1 MYGQVRTFASVDL
14 WDHLVL
20 IQQFEVFLKSYSQI
34 GRSSRPTTPPL
45 PAAVDCCVGRDGTK
59 RGRRIYNSV
68 ARCWGGIDISRLL
81 ALFRHLPARLG

>member
-1 MYGQVRTFASVDL
+1 MGSFGIDTAVRSLLDIVA
-14 WDHLVL
+14 
-20 IQQFEVFLKSYSQI
+20 QI

-59 RGRRIYNSV
+59 RGRRIHNSV
-68 ARCWGGIDISRLL
+68 VRCWGGIGISRLL